1 MGEEVCLVNPAYET
15 ALELKKLLSDWI
27 LPAMR

>member
-15 ALELKKLLSDWI
+15 ALELKKLLSRLD
-27 LPAMR
+27 LAQQ